1 MALMFQLLGRC
12 FWLAMR
18 LTIASFWLAVRL
30 AIATGCVLFSIAG
43 VLFTSQAKVL
53 PASAASVV
61 GPSKQLMATIG
72 PRGGRYYER
81 TSKDGNNYRQYF

>member
-1 MALMFQLLGRC
+1 MALAFQLLGRC
-12 FWLAMR
+12 
-18 LTIASFWLAVRL
+18 FWLAVRL
-30 AIATGCVLFSIAG
+30 AIATGSVFVAIAVGLFAPQG
-43 VLFTSQAKVL
+43 KVL

-81 TSKDGNNYRQYF
+81 TSRDGNFYRQYF